1 MKNFDLGILFARL
14 GLGVCLFMHGFAKIL
29 HGIGGVKSILTKAG
43 LPEIVAYDSYIGEVV
58 APIMIILGIFSRIGA
73 LLVIGTSLTIMYAY
87 HGLGIYL
94 SLQTSAALRLKFYI
108 FTSFYRFAL
117 SLTEAENTRLE
128 KISAIKFGVKD
139 EIYLILSQI

>member
-43 LPEIVAYDSYIGEVV
+43 LPEIVAYGSYIGEVV

-73 LLVIGTSLTIMYAY
+73 ARYRHESNDNMRPP
-87 HGLGIYL
+87 
-94 SLQTSAALRLKFYI
+94 QTWKF
-108 FTSFYRFAL
+108 T
-117 SLTEAENTRLE
+117 
-128 KISAIKFGVKD
+128 
-139 EIYLILSQI
+139 

>member
-43 LPEIVAYDSYIGEVV
+43 LPEIMAYGSYVGKVI

-73 LLVIGTSLTIMYAY
+73 ARYRHESNDNMRPP
-87 HGLGIYL
+87 
-94 SLQTSAALRLKFYI
+94 QTWKF
-108 FTSFYRFAL
+108 T
-117 SLTEAENTRLE
+117 
-128 KISAIKFGVKD
+128 
-139 EIYLILSQI
+139 

>member
-43 LPEIVAYDSYIGEVV
+43 LPEVMAYGSYIGEVV

-87 HGLGIYL
+87 HGLGNLLDLASTGGFKAEILYL
-94 SLQTSAALRLKFYI
+94 YI
-108 FTSFYRFAL
+108 AL
-117 SLTEAENTRLE
+117 SLCIIFSGSG
-128 KISAIKFGVKD
+128 KYAIRKD
-139 EIYLILSQI
+139 